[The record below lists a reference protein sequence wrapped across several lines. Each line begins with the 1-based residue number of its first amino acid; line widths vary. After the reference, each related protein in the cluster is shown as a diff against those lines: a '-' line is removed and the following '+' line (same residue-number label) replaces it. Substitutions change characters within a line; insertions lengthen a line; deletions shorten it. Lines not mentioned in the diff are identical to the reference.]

1 MSAGFS
7 IAIKFGPELDAGK
20 LNGMVRGLRGQLRS
34 LLNGVRVIDPKGF
47 VEGFRQAEGLAAKFK
62 GAMKGLL
69 GGNKIVVDGQEAN
82 GVLRGLTQTARRARD
97 ALSDVDGE
105 GNRIGGTFGKL
116 SGLVKGA
123 GLAALA
129 AGALHL
135 GGAMVKGNAEM
146 EVYERQLTTLL
157 GSAAQAKTRLAE
169 LARFGAETPFELP
182 ELIKAEKVL
191 IGFGLQGERA
201 LKLTGK
207 SGAELRTVIGDIA
220 AGVGVGFD
228 ELAVTFGKFSAG
240 ATGEALSR
248 LQELGIVTKEQL
260 AQVGIEFDKAGS
272 LVSPIDKAMTA
283 AIQIAEKKF
292 GGGMKGLSET
302 FEGQLST
309 LKDSAAAILR
319 DLGAPLF
326 ASMKGALGQINGI
339 LASPEFTAA
348 IGKVGEAIV
357 PIAEIITNT
366 LATLAPAITSLL
378 VPIAATVKILLGP
391 IADTVGGLATS
402 LGGAL
407 QALAGPLGLLL
418 TTLATQIVAIV
429 TPILSALLPAIDA
442 ILGALSPVLGAVAN
456 LLAIIVPLVVAFNPL
471 TAILSIAAQ
480 LLSGIVQAIAPLIE
494 GFARM
499 AQQLLGELQP
509 AFAAISEVVQIFAG
523 LLAEGLGFAIKTV
536 IDIGFALLSAI
547 GQLIAAFIGAKNGG
561 DAFQKILGFV
571 RKAVEFVRDGV
582 LSLKAALM
590 GIKSAF
596 EVVKQVIG
604 QFVDAVSN
612 FDIAGAIKAFAGFG
626 EKVSAAYRKGME
638 SVAQTSEATVQAV
651 EQGTAEVATK
661 TEETVRKSADV
672 GKKAAKT
679 VETAWQAASKA
690 FTDYK
695 KQSQSDND
703 VIQRSRELLRIQE
716 RREKSALDEVLA
728 ERDKLNLAQKQFDR
742 LRELLKLAP
751 DANGGFT
758 IGIALKNKDEA
769 AAAEQLIRETIA
781 TLEEQ
786 RNKFTEIRFKLLPE
800 LSEKEIADL
809 QRERLNLEITLGI
822 RNPRDLDVALEDD
835 LVRLKRQYEEF
846 TDARTKLLETARTEG
861 ILSEEEYQAQLKTVQ
876 AGGLREQYELQKQIL
891 QKQVELRDRQADR
904 ETKILEAKHKRE
916 QELAER
922 SARIQQRI
930 VETVFKVAE
939 KVAHKA
945 IDQQSALENRKLEA
959 RQRQGLISEER
970 AAVEKERI
978 EVESAA
984 RREALDARLRGERLE
999 AERQA
1004 ALEKLKLDR
1013 EQLREKEQQARSS
1026 GRIDEAN
1033 GLLDEID
1040 ELTSEIEKKSSV
1052 LSGIGEE
1059 LQGNLTE
1066 VFSNL
1071 FQGDAEAIKN
1081 PFRQGL
1087 QILVGAL
1094 KRIASAKVTEVLLG
1108 SISGLA
1114 GIPGLLAAIGAKP
1127 IIEGVMNSILAPVF
1141 NSLLSFSSGGRIDQP
1156 TLAIVGDAAQL
1167 GGRNRE
1173 WIFTDQQLRS
1183 IMMEAAVAGQAVV
1196 VRELR
1201 SMREDINEF
1210 NGRIHIVERDVGEA
1224 SNRYA
1229 ARKRRRSTQRR

>member
-1 MSAGFS
+1 M
-7 IAIKFGPELDAGK
+7 
-20 LNGMVRGLRGQLRS
+20 
-34 LLNGVRVIDPKGF
+34 
-47 VEGFRQAEGLAAKFK
+47 
-62 GAMKGLL
+62 
-69 GGNKIVVDGQEAN
+69 
-82 GVLRGLTQTARRARD
+82 
-97 ALSDVDGE
+97 
-105 GNRIGGTFGKL
+105 
-116 SGLVKGA
+116 
-123 GLAALA
+123 
-129 AGALHL
+129 
-135 GGAMVKGNAEM
+135 
-146 EVYERQLTTLL
+146 
-157 GSAAQAKTRLAE
+157 
-169 LARFGAETPFELP
+169 
-182 ELIKAEKVL
+182 
-191 IGFGLQGERA
+191 
-201 LKLTGK
+201 
-207 SGAELRTVIGDIA
+207 
-220 AGVGVGFD
+220 
-228 ELAVTFGKFSAG
+228 
-240 ATGEALSR
+240 
-248 LQELGIVTKEQL
+248 
-260 AQVGIEFDKAGS
+260 
-272 LVSPIDKAMTA
+272 
-283 AIQIAEKKF
+283 
-292 GGGMKGLSET
+292 
-302 FEGQLST
+302 
-309 LKDSAAAILR
+309 
-319 DLGAPLF
+319 
-326 ASMKGALGQINGI
+326 
-339 LASPEFTAA
+339 
-348 IGKVGEAIV
+348 
-357 PIAEIITNT
+357 
-366 LATLAPAITSLL
+366 
-378 VPIAATVKILLGP
+378 
-391 IADTVGGLATS
+391 
-402 LGGAL
+402 
-407 QALAGPLGLLL
+407 
-418 TTLATQIVAIV
+418 
-429 TPILSALLPAIDA
+429 
-442 ILGALSPVLGAVAN
+442 
-456 LLAIIVPLVVAFNPL
+456 
-471 TAILSIAAQ
+471 
-480 LLSGIVQAIAPLIE
+480 
-494 GFARM
+494 
-499 AQQLLGELQP
+499 
-509 AFAAISEVVQIFAG
+509 
-523 LLAEGLGFAIKTV
+523 
-536 IDIGFALLSAI
+536 
-547 GQLIAAFIGAKNGG
+547 
-561 DAFQKILGFV
+561 
-571 RKAVEFVRDGV
+571 
-582 LSLKAALM
+582 
-590 GIKSAF
+590 
-596 EVVKQVIG
+596 
-604 QFVDAVSN
+604 
-612 FDIAGAIKAFAGFG
+612 
-626 EKVSAAYRKGME
+626 
-638 SVAQTSEATVQAV
+638 
-651 EQGTAEVATK
+651 
-661 TEETVRKSADV
+661 
-672 GKKAAKT
+672 
-679 VETAWQAASKA
+679 
-690 FTDYK
+690 
-695 KQSQSDND
+695 
-703 VIQRSRELLRIQE
+703 
-716 RREKSALDEVLA
+716 
-728 ERDKLNLAQKQFDR
+728 
-742 LRELLKLAP
+742 KLAP